1 MPVSQRVDQVEF
13 RGNTAINSLFSEV
26 VKEKETSILILE
38 PNVIDIFSYRI
49 DHSSCS
55 YLWLIDWL
63 SLTVRKDMR
72 IENRY
77 IL

>member
-38 PNVIDIFSYRI
+38 PNVIDIFPI
-49 DHSSCS
+49 A
-55 YLWLIDWL
+55 LITRVAPTYD
-63 SLTVRKDMR
+63 
-72 IENRY
+72 
-77 IL
+77 